1 MSGYDLT
8 GPVVLLGTLT
18 GLGYALLGVGLV
30 LTYRASRVIN
40 FAHGATGLFAAAVF
54 AVVVGRYQVPY
65 LLAFP
70 AAVLLGAL
78 VAGAL
83 EAFVVRRLDAEPR
96 VLAMVATLGLGE
108 AMLLFALSITSG
120 GLGGRNFP
128 QPPLFPEFEAGPL
141 FVGRSLSALMI
152 LTPVVLAALGLFL
165 MRSRY
170 GVAMRGAASNPDAA
184 TLAGA
189 APQNMAMLAWA
200 LSGAVAA
207 FSALLV
213 LPSKGVATPD
223 SLGPGFLLRGLAA
236 AALARFASLP
246 VAFAAGVGLGVM
258 EAVAASNPNAT
269 GHFEVAVF
277 VVVFVGVGL
286 QWRARRGREPDD
298 RWADLAPPAGIPDAY
313 RRIPMIR
320 WAPAATAAAALG
332 VAVLLPVWINN
343 QHAFVLSTALGFAI
357 VAVSVSFLTGI
368 GGQLSLGQVAF
379 GAVGALVAV
388 VVLRHTGSLTAAM
401 LAASAAGG
409 AAAAAV
415 GLPALRVRGP
425 LLGVAT
431 LAFTL
436 VASGWLLRQDWAF
449 GRTGVSSPPRQ
460 ILGIELTTSRSYY
473 YAAVAAFVAAAAFTA
488 AMRGSRF
495 GHRLRAVRDNED
507 AARALRI
514 SATRVK
520 LGAYAAAGML
530 AGLGGSVIAFASTQ
544 ISAAQFTPRG
554 SVDAVSIAVI
564 GGLGGIVG
572 SLLGAL
578 YLIGIPRLFE
588 LGLTPLAALN
598 AAWLILILEQ
608 PRGLS
613 ALLAKVRDGYC
624 DAAARLHGLDPATAR
639 TTEAPLPSDAPT
651 PTEAPAPPATAV
663 PPPIPADRLGATV
676 PDTHSSPGTP
686 TPIQAQPTPAAEGS
700 PRKEHRP
707 RWLPAASAIAGAKA
721 DESASEL
728 LVVEGFSK
736 RFGGTQAVDDVSFS
750 VAPGERLGIIGPNGA
765 GKTTLFEM
773 VSGFVRPD
781 SGRVSFDGTDVSSW
795 SPERRSRLGLVRSF
809 QNARMFPTMTV
820 RETVAL
826 AAAANPEQPDPDG
839 LVHGLGLA
847 PHARRPLSTIPTGTR
862 RLVELCANLALSPR
876 LLLLD
881 EPSAGLSQSETAQLA
896 TVLAQVTE
904 GQGMTLVVIEHDVA
918 LLTEL
923 CNTMIALEVGA
934 VIAHGTPT
942 EVTSD
947 PAVIRSYLGQP

>member
-40 FAHGATGLFAAAVF
+40 FAHGAVGLFAAAVF

-83 EAFVVRRLDAEPR
+83 EAFVVRRLAAEPR

-108 AMLLFALSITSG
+108 AMLLFSLSITSG

-152 LTPVVLAALGLFL
+152 LTPVVLAALGVFL

-258 EAVAASNPNAT
+258 EAVAASNPDAT

-286 QWRARRGREPDD
+286 QWRARQGREPDD

-332 VAVLLPVWINN
+332 AAVLLPVWISN

-379 GAVGALVAV
+379 GAVGALAAV
-388 VVLRHTGSLTAAM
+388 VVLRHTGSLAGAM
-401 LAASAAGG
+401 LCAAAAGG

-436 VASGWLLRQDWAF
+436 LASGWLLRQDWAF

-473 YAAVAAFVAAAAFTA
+473 YAALAAFVAAAVFAA

-495 GHRLRAVRDNED
+495 GRRLRAVRDNED

-514 SATRVK
+514 GATRVK

-639 TTEAPLPSDAPT
+639 AADAPT
-651 PTEAPAPPATAV
+651 PTEAPVQPATAV
-663 PPPIPADRLGATV
+663 PPPAPAGRLGVTV
-676 PDTHSSPGTP
+676 PAT
-686 TPIQAQPTPAAEGS
+686 A
-700 PRKEHRP
+700 
-707 RWLPAASAIAGAKA
+707 AASG
-721 DESASEL
+721 L
-728 LVVEGFSK
+728 LVVEGLSK

-750 VAPGERLGIIGPNGA
+750 VAAGERLGIIGPNGA

-781 SGRVSFDGTDVSSW
+781 SGHVYFDGNDVSSW

-826 AAAANPEQPDPDG
+826 AAAANPQRPDPDG

-847 PHARRPLSTIPTGTR
+847 THARQPLSTIPTGTR

-896 TVLAQVTE
+896 TVLAQVAE
-904 GQGMTLVVIEHDVA
+904 SRGMTLVVIEHDVA

-923 CNTMIALEVGA
+923 CNTMIALEVGT
-934 VIAHGTPT
+934 VIARGTPA
-942 EVTSD
+942 EVTSN
-947 PAVIRSYLGQP
+947 PAVIRSYLG

>member
-83 EAFVVRRLDAEPR
+83 EAFVVRRLAAEPR

-108 AMLLFALSITSG
+108 AMLLFSLSITSG

-152 LTPVVLAALGLFL
+152 LTPVVLAALGVFL

-277 VVVFVGVGL
+277 VVVFVGVGM
-286 QWRARRGREPDD
+286 QWRARQGREPDD

-313 RRIPMIR
+313 RQVLMIR
-320 WAPAATAAAALG
+320 WAPAAVAAAALG
-332 VAVLLPVWINN
+332 AAVLLPVWISN

-379 GAVGALVAV
+379 GAVGALAAV
-388 VVLRHTGSLTAAM
+388 VVLRHTGSLTVAM
-401 LAASAAGG
+401 LAAAAAGG

-436 VASGWLLRQDWAF
+436 LASGWLLRQDWAF

-473 YAAVAAFVAAAAFTA
+473 YAALAAFVAAAVFA
-488 AMRGSRF
+488 AALRGSRF
-495 GHRLRAVRDNED
+495 GRRLRAVRDNED

-514 SATRVK
+514 GATRVK

-624 DAAARLHGLDPATAR
+624 DAAARLHGLDPVTAR
-639 TTEAPLPSDAPT
+639 ATET
-651 PTEAPAPPATAV
+651 PTAPATAV
-663 PPPIPADRLGATV
+663 PLPIPADRRGATV
-676 PDTHSSPGTP
+676 PDTPSGPSTSTP
-686 TPIQAQPTPAAEGS
+686 LQAQPIPTAEGS
-700 PRKEHRP
+700 PRKERHAS
-707 RWLPAASAIAGAKA
+707 WLPAAPATAGATA
-721 DESASEL
+721 DESASGL
-728 LVVEGFSK
+728 LVVEGLSK

-750 VAPGERLGIIGPNGA
+750 VAAGERLGIIGPNGA
-765 GKTTLFEM
+765 GKTTLFET
-773 VSGFVRPD
+773 VSGFVRRD
-781 SGRVSFDGTDVSSW
+781 AGRVRFDGIDVSSW
-795 SPERRSRLGLVRSF
+795 TPERRSRLGLVRSF

-826 AAAANPEQPDPDG
+826 AATANPQRPNPDE
-839 LVHGLGLA
+839 LMHGLGLA
-847 PHARRPLSTIPTGTR
+847 PHAHQPLSTIPTGTR

-881 EPSAGLSQSETAQLA
+881 EPSAGLSHSETAQLA
-896 TVLAQVTE
+896 TVLAQVTDS
-904 GQGMTLVVIEHDVA
+904 QGMTLVVIEHDVA

-934 VIAHGTPT
+934 VIARGTPT

-947 PAVIRSYLGQP
+947 PAVIRSYLG